1 MHHLLD
7 IHLFLRGLM
16 IGFIIAVPVGPVG
29 VLCLRR
35 TFHHG
40 RLSGL
45 VSGLGAVTIDM
56 IYATVA
62 IFGLT
67 FVADI
72 VIQHR
77 DFLHIFGVI
86 LLTFIGWKIFFSQ
99 PHGKNL
105 ALDHKGLFHDY
116 VSTLGMTLAQ
126 PGALLTLFGIFS
138 SVAPRVAGHPRAA
151 IFVLIGTALGASLSW
166 VIVTYIANRLHQKVS
181 AESFM
186 HWVNKIAG
194 ILIWIFALLLLL
206 DLFLHLK

>member
-7 IHLFLRGLM
+7 IHLFIRGLL
-16 IGFIIAVPVGPVG
+16 IGFIIAAPVGPVG
-29 VLCLRR
+29 ILCLRR
-35 TFHHG
+35 TFHYG

-56 IYATVA
+56 IYATIA

-67 FVADI
+67 FVADFVVFYGNSI
-72 VIQHR
+72 
-77 DFLHIFGVI
+77 HIFGV
-86 LLTFIGWKIFFSQ
+86 LLLLFIGWKIFFSQ
-99 PHGKNL
+99 SHAKNI
-105 ALDHKGLFHDY
+105 ALDHRGLLHDY
-116 VSTLGMTLAQ
+116 VSTLWLTIAQ

-138 SVAPRVAGHPRAA
+138 SIAPRVAGHPRAA
-151 IFVLIGTALGASLSW
+151 VVVLIGTALWGFFAWFL
-166 VIVTYIANRLHQKVS
+166 VTHVAAHFHRKIG

-194 ILIWIFALLLLL
+194 VLIWIFALLLLL